1 MIALLS
7 QKLTTLQHRME
18 TGGLLRA
25 YTLSGGVWFLLALL
39 FSAEGYL
46 VSAYRG
52 SPQAWWPSFGYSLAI
67 FSIWALVSPPVLR
80 LVRQVEERGLPRLR
94 RIGLYALGAI
104 IINPLHVALFVLI
117 FWPVYNDAGRI
128 ATRLD
133 MGERM
138 IVQNLHTNLIFYCA
152 LVLLGVGLHA
162 LRARQISSPGNPEP
176 KALRLRT
183 KGRVRLMAYND
194 ISWIAAAGNYAE
206 VHTAEGHFLTDDNL
220 ASVQARLPEDS
231 FARIHRGHLV
241 RLDAIAELKS
251 LGRGDALVVLRDG
264 TELRLSRRYRER
276 LASLLQ
282 HSPTR

>member
-1 MIALLS
+1 MIAILS

-18 TGGLLRA
+18 TGSLLRA
-25 YTLSGGVWFLLALL
+25 YALSGGVWFLLALL

-46 VSAYRG
+46 VSVYRG

-67 FSIWALVSPPVLR
+67 FSIWALISPPVLR
-80 LVRQVEERGLPRLR
+80 FVRQVEERDLLRFR

-117 FWPVYNDAGRI
+117 FWPVYNGDGRI

-138 IVQNLHTNLIFYCA
+138 IVQNLHTNLIFYVV
-152 LVLLGVGLHA
+152 LVLMGVGLHA
-162 LRARQISSPGNPEP
+162 LKAKQIGPPNSSAPRT
-176 KALRLRT
+176 LHLRT
-183 KGRVRLMAYND
+183 KGSVRLMAHND

-206 VHTAEGHFLTDDNL
+206 VHTDNGHFLTDDNL

-241 RLDAIAELKS
+241 RLDAIAELKG

-276 LASLLQ
+276 LASLLK